1 MLLHIGKELKI
12 VLIMPILYI
21 LCVEFLMIHFIFCQ
35 LYYCRKDDMCQLLI
49 CSQIL
54 LGKKSVMLS
63 IGYTI
68 AAMVPM
74 TVTTMATCFPFHLLT
89 TVSLEIPAE

>member
-54 LGKKSVMLS
+54 LGKVSDFLNL
-63 IGYTI
+63 TI
-68 AAMVPM
+68 
-74 TVTTMATCFPFHLLT
+74 
-89 TVSLEIPAE
+89 IKIIN